1 MQKKLALLLTVIL
14 FFCGKGPVAEA
25 ANSPD
30 PTQKGSIEITMQ
42 SDGTAVPGGSLTL
55 YQVGKLT
62 EENGVYSYEFLDSL
76 QTTGLDLNDL
86 QSPKLAEALAQ
97 KVTST
102 QGNKKE
108 IDEAGKI
115 AFTDLELGI
124 YLLIQEEAA
133 KGYSKLGPFLVTVP
147 EVVNGEYIYQV
158 QAGPK
163 IALEPD
169 VTPTPAP
176 TDPPSATPTPQPEG
190 TPTPSESSPTPPE
203 STPTPPESTPTPSES
218 NPTPPENN
226 PTPSDNS
233 AVEKPQGSSAEV
245 LPPPKLPQTGQLNWP
260 IPVMAV
266 SGLWIFAMGWMLRY
280 GQKRDRV
287 KK

>member
-42 SDGTAVPGGSLTL
+42 KDGTAVPGGSLTL

-62 EENGVYSYEFLDSL
+62 EDEGVYSYELLESL
-76 QTTGLDLNDL
+76 QTTGLTLDDL
-86 QSPKLAEALAQ
+86 QSPKLAEELAQ
-97 KVTST
+97 KVAPT

-124 YLLIQEEAA
+124 YLLVQEEAA

-163 IALEPD
+163 IALVPE
-169 VTPTPAP
+169 VTPAP
-176 TDPPSATPTPQPEG
+176 TPTAPPPATVTPQP
-190 TPTPSESSPTPPE
+190 
-203 STPTPPESTPTPSES
+203 ES
-218 NPTPPENN
+218 NPTPPESN
-226 PTPSDNS
+226 PTPPDDTT
-233 AVEKPQGSSAEV
+233 VQKPSGSSAEV

-266 SGLWIFAMGWMLRY
+266 TGLWIFAMGWILRF